1 VRTAGVRY
9 NRDVNYESSRE
20 PGGYEQFFGFDQP
33 PFSLAPDTRF
43 RFDSASHAAAL
54 KEITYALE
62 RREPIVVVT
71 GEIGTGKTLLCRTVI
86 ERSDRKTFVA
96 IINDPQLQRDDLLTR
111 MLEDFGVVSKD
122 RAARA
127 PIARHELVHALQ
139 EFLGSLAPIQAHAVV
154 ILDEAQH
161 AQPDVLEQIRLVSNI
176 QDERGTLL
184 QIMLVGQPGL
194 NDLLAQPEL
203 RQLTQRVSRFAR
215 LDPLTAPE
223 VARYIGHRLAVAR
236 ERTKG
241 SALPGASELERELA
255 AWDGSQPDA
264 PFAPD
269 AIAAVAQISG
279 GIPRVVNLLCDRAL
293 EAAYRGG
300 LRTVDAST
308 INGAAG
314 ALGLAAAAKPA
325 AAALPVWPQLAAADS
340 AATPAPEPPAA
351 SSARRYG
358 AIAATVAVV
367 AIAWFGVRSA
377 ARRSPGEPVSRPAP
391 AAAPQPA
398 RPAQAASTPAAAP
411 RDPATPTPATEP
423 TPAPSAPAPPV
434 TTTPPATPP
443 RTTGTG
449 AAAPAP
455 AGGAF
460 EIVVAS
466 FRTEARAADVVTAI
480 TALGEPVQR
489 RFIGGWQQVVAG
501 PYASDDLVRAAQ
513 QRLARAG
520 FSGTHIT
527 ATSR

>member
-1 VRTAGVRY
+1 VRTARVRY
-9 NRDVNYESSRE
+9 NRDVSHESSRE
-20 PGGYEQFFGFDQP
+20 PGGYEPFFGFHQP

-43 RFDSASHAAAL
+43 RFDSASHAGAL
-54 KEITYALE
+54 KDITYALE

-96 IINDPQLQRDDLLTR
+96 IINDPQLQRDDFLTR

-122 RAARA
+122 RAART

-161 AQPDVLEQIRLVSNI
+161 VQPDVLEQIRLVSNI
-176 QDERGTLL
+176 QDDGGTLL

-194 NDLLAQPEL
+194 NDLLARPEL
-203 RQLTQRVSRFAR
+203 RQLTQRVSRVVR
-215 LDPLTAPE
+215 LDPLSGPE
-223 VARYIGHRLAVAR
+223 VARYIRHRLGVAR
-236 ERTKG
+236 EPSKA
-241 SALPGASELERELA
+241 SALPGASDLERELA
-255 AWDGSQPDA
+255 AWDNSQPDA
-264 PFAPD
+264 PFTPE
-269 AIAAVAQISG
+269 AIATVAQISG

-300 LRTVDAST
+300 VRTVEAST
-308 INGAAG
+308 INAAAA
-314 ALGLAAAAKPA
+314 ALGLAVVAEPA
-325 AAALPVWPQLAAADS
+325 AAPLPVWPQLPAEDGVAK
-340 AATPAPEPPAA
+340 PAPEPPAA
-351 SSARRYG
+351 SRARRYG

-377 ARRSPGEPVSRPAP
+377 ARRSPGEPVSAPAP
-391 AAAPQPA
+391 APSPAQPT
-398 RPAQAASTPAAAP
+398 RPAQAASTPAAPPPEPASAP
-411 RDPATPTPATEP
+411 PPAQTNPM
-423 TPAPSAPAPPV
+423 APPPAPPRAA
-434 TTTPPATPP
+434 ATPP
-443 RTTGTG
+443 
-449 AAAPAP
+449 PAP
-455 AGGAF
+455 PPSGAAF

-480 TALGEPVQR
+480 TALGEPVQK
-489 RFIGGWQQVVAG
+489 RFLGGWQQVVAG

-520 FSGTHIT
+520 FTGTHINP
-527 ATSR
+527 TSR

>member
-1 VRTAGVRY
+1 
-9 NRDVNYESSRE
+9 
-20 PGGYEQFFGFDQP
+20 
-33 PFSLAPDTRF
+33 
-43 RFDSASHAAAL
+43 
-54 KEITYALE
+54 
-62 RREPIVVVT
+62 
-71 GEIGTGKTLLCRTVI
+71 
-86 ERSDRKTFVA
+86 
-96 IINDPQLQRDDLLTR
+96 
-111 MLEDFGVVSKD
+111 
-122 RAARA
+122 
-127 PIARHELVHALQ
+127 
-139 EFLGSLAPIQAHAVV
+139 
-154 ILDEAQH
+154 
-161 AQPDVLEQIRLVSNI
+161 
-176 QDERGTLL
+176 
-184 QIMLVGQPGL
+184 
-194 NDLLAQPEL
+194 
-203 RQLTQRVSRFAR
+203 
-215 LDPLTAPE
+215 
-223 VARYIGHRLAVAR
+223 
-236 ERTKG
+236 
-241 SALPGASELERELA
+241 
-255 AWDGSQPDA
+255 
-264 PFAPD
+264 
-269 AIAAVAQISG
+269 VAQISG

>member
-20 PGGYEQFFGFDQP
+20 PGGYEQFFGFCQP

-43 RFDSASHAAAL
+43 RFDSASHSAAL

-96 IINDPQLQRDDLLTR
+96 SINDPQLQRDDLLTR

-122 RAARA
+122 RGAARA

-161 AQPDVLEQIRLVSNI
+161 AQPDVLEQIRLISNI
-176 QDERGTLL
+176 QDDRGTLL

-215 LDPLTAPE
+215 LEPLTAPE
-223 VARYIGHRLAVAR
+223 VTRYIGHRLAVAR
-236 ERTKG
+236 ERTNG
-241 SALPGASELERELA
+241 SPLPGATDLERELA

-264 PFAPD
+264 PFTPD

-293 EAAYRGG
+293 EAGYRAG
-300 LRTVDAST
+300 LRTVDVST
-308 INGAAG
+308 INTAAA
-314 ALGLAAAAKPA
+314 ALGLAAAKPA
-325 AAALPVWPQLAAADS
+325 AAALPVWPQLTAEDG

-391 AAAPQPA
+391 APAPQPA
-398 RPAQAASTPAAAP
+398 RPAQGASTPAAP
-411 RDPATPTPATEP
+411 REP
-423 TPAPSAPAPPV
+423 
-434 TTTPPATPP
+434 
-443 RTTGTG
+443 
-449 AAAPAP
+449 AAPAP
-455 AGGAF
+455 ATEPIPAPSAAAPSVTTPAAATAPRTAGSATAAPAAAAGAF

-489 RFIGGWQQVVAG
+489 RFLGGWQQVVAG

-513 QRLARAG
+513 RRLERAG

-527 ATSR
+527 PSSR

>member
-1 VRTAGVRY
+1 VRSAGVRY
-9 NRDVNYESSRE
+9 NRHVSHESSHE
-20 PGGYEQFFGFDQP
+20 PGGYEQFFGFNQP

-127 PIARHELVHALQ
+127 AIARHDLVHALQ
-139 EFLGSLAPIQAHAVV
+139 EFLASLAPIQAHAVV

-161 AQPDVLEQIRLVSNI
+161 VQPDVLEQIRLVSNI
-176 QDERGTLL
+176 QDDGGTLL
-184 QIMLVGQPGL
+184 QIMLVGQPAL
-194 NDLLAQPEL
+194 TDVLARPEL
-203 RQLTQRVSRFAR
+203 RQLTQRVSRFVR
-215 LDPLTAPE
+215 LDPLTGPE
-223 VARYIGHRLAVAR
+223 VARYIRHRLTVAR
-236 ERTKG
+236 ERPKA
-241 SALPGASELERELA
+241 SPLPGASELERELA

-264 PFAPD
+264 PFTPEAV
-269 AIAAVAQISG
+269 ASVAQISG

-293 EAAYRGG
+293 EAAYRGEV
-300 LRTVDAST
+300 RTVDASA
-308 INGAAG
+308 INAAAG
-314 ALGLAAAAKPA
+314 ALGLAAAAEPA
-325 AAALPVWPQLAAADS
+325 AAPLPVWPQLPEDG
-340 AATPAPEPPAA
+340 AATRAPEPPAA

-391 AAAPQPA
+391 APSPQPS
-398 RPAQAASTPAAAP
+398 RPAQTAPTPAAPPREAAAPPTPAAEPNPPASTAAKPAAAP
-411 RDPATPTPATEP
+411 
-423 TPAPSAPAPPV
+423 
-434 TTTPPATPP
+434 P
-443 RTTGTG
+443 RTNGTAA
-449 AAAPAP
+449 AAAPPQPPGA
-455 AGGAF
+455 AF

-466 FRTEARAADVVTAI
+466 FRTEERATDVVTAI

-489 RFIGGWQQVVAG
+489 RSLGGWQQVVAG

-520 FSGTHIT
+520 FTGTHVNP
-527 ATSR
+527 ASR